1 MSPCPTC
8 ASLWPRSDPADQ
20 PDSDPSHANNMTA
33 ILAGTITGS
42 IIFIFLLVCLFFF
55 FHRRRRLVQINSE
68 LEAGRITPFRDER
81 VIDISSRPLTI
92 PGNVLPFPHDVV
104 LDISPTSMMRLGI
117 VGSGWNGEDASLSE
131 GGRSGYVTRDLSVER
146 TSEYEAELVRKPHVS
161 SVHFD
166 SFQLQLFMPPRS

>member
-1 MSPCPTC
+1 MSTCPTC

-20 PDSDPSHANNMTA
+20 PDSDPPHAHNMTA

-42 IIFIFLLVCLFFF
+42 IIFVLLFVGLLFL
-55 FHRRRRLVQINSE
+55 FHRRRRLLQINSE

-117 VGSGWNGEDASLSE
+117 VGSGWNGEDASLSD
-131 GGRSGYVTRDLSVER
+131 GGRGGDVTRDLSVGR
-146 TSEYEAELVRKPHVS
+146 TLADEAELVRKPRVRS
-161 SVHFD
+161 AHFD
-166 SFQLQLFMPPRS
+166 SLQSQVAMPRS